1 LEQQLLEVIAAL
13 QTRKIR
19 LGHPEI
25 PLIPRHHVASIR
37 KRQVPARIEVT
48 ANVVRMP
55 VSQDHSV
62 DGFRVNAF
70 AQQVLDQ
77 SSRCWRELAGSCF
90 QACADSP

>member
-1 LEQQLLEVIAAL
+1 
-13 QTRKIR
+13 
-19 LGHPEI
+19 
-25 PLIPRHHVASIR
+25 
-37 KRQVPARIEVT
+37 
-48 ANVVRMP
+48 VVRMP